1 MRTWEKSLHGRPGGR
16 GPGDAPMSGSG
27 AGELSET
34 GYRQVFEASP
44 DGIVIVDREGTIREV
59 NPRAEEMFGYPREE
73 LLGREVEML
82 VPDAS
87 RSVHRRERDRY
98 VEDPA
103 PRPMG
108 AGRELEGR
116 HRDGTVFPVEISLSP
131 VRTETGELVIATV
144 RDLRRRQRLRD
155 FGADA
160 LGAAEEERQRIAREL
175 HDDTAQRLSAL
186 LVRIRAESRGG
197 DGDSHPFLEELRSEI
212 LEITEG
218 VRRIARGLR
227 PPALQDA
234 GLGAALQSH
243 VRAVA
248 DGASA
253 DVDLSVD
260 RVDEILDQDAKL
272 ALYRIAQEAL
282 SNALRHSGAERVE
295 VVVREREGGAL
306 LEVRDD
312 GRGFDVRHVPEAEGR
327 GLGILGMHERAHGA
341 GGQLEIESAP
351 DRGTTVRAVVPGSD
365 D

>member
-1 MRTWEKSLHGRPGGR
+1 
-16 GPGDAPMSGSG
+16 MSGAG
-27 AGELSET
+27 ADAGDGELSEA
-34 GYRQVFEASP
+34 GYRRVFEASP
-44 DGIVIVDREGTIREV
+44 DGIVIVDRGGEIREA
-59 NPRAEEMFGYPREE
+59 NPRAVEMFGYPREE
-73 LLGREVEML
+73 LLGREVELL

-98 VEDPA
+98 VEDPE

-131 VRTETGELVIATV
+131 VRTDSGEMIIATV
-144 RDLRRRQRLRD
+144 RDLRRRERLRD

-160 LGAAEEERQRIAREL
+160 LSAAEKERQRIAREL

-186 LVRIRAESRGG
+186 LVRIRAEARASGG
-197 DGDSHPFLEELRSEI
+197 EPPEFLEELRSE
-212 LEITEG
+212 LVEITES

-234 GLGAALQSH
+234 GLAAALQSH

-248 DGASA
+248 HGASV
-253 DVDLSVD
+253 DVELTAD
-260 RVDEILDQDAKL
+260 RVDQVLDQDAKL

-282 SNALRHSGAERVE
+282 SNALRHSGAGRVE
-295 VVVREREGGAL
+295 VVVRERNGDAL

-312 GRGFDVRHVPEAEGR
+312 GRGFDVRQVPEAEGR
-327 GLGILGMHERAHGA
+327 GLGILGMYERAHGV
-341 GGQLEIESAP
+341 GGELEIESSP
-351 DRGTTVRAVVPGSD
+351 DRGTTVRAVLPGTGD
-365 D
+365 